1 MKNLKNIVTVA
12 ACIAACAVSSTGLA
26 ACGGDDNG
34 VAPTVSITYAAD
46 GSALMPMLKRGDI
59 DYAFLAEPAATTAVN
74 NLGKSIVMDVQEQWR
89 EVFGGDYPQ
98 ACLVAKG
105 DIVKNDKA
113 FVDAFI
119 AAVAA
124 SDGWAEQN
132 PDKATQAVKA
142 NMESGTQSTLAALT
156 GEIIERCNIETVSAA
171 QSKASC
177 ATYFDKLSKLTNEL
191 GKPVLAKSPDDGF
204 YYNAEAAGAGSAA
217 AVDVTYSVYM
227 PDGAPAIALSKLMDE
242 GYAGASFTVVQATTI
257 AQRVSSGAADF
268 AIMPINAA
276 ATLYNS
282 GKDIV
287 MLTVNTH
294 GNLYVVGDG
303 ESIDINGLADKRV
316 GVIGQGNVPDLTL
329 RMLLGERGMKFT
341 VEA

>member
-1 MKNLKNIVTVA
+1 MKSLKNVLTAA
-12 ACIAACAVSSTGLA
+12 ACVAACAVSAAGLA
-26 ACGGDDNG
+26 ACDGGDG
-34 VAPTVSITYAAD
+34 GRTAPTVSVTYAAD
-46 GSALMPMLKRGDI
+46 GSALMPLLKKGDI

-74 NLGKSIVMDVQEQWR
+74 NLGKSIVMDVQAQWR
-89 EVFGGDYPQ
+89 EVFGGEYPQ

-113 FVDAFI
+113 FIDGFI

-132 PDKATQAVKA
+132 PDKTVAAVKA

-156 GEIIERCNIETVSAA
+156 GDIISRCNIETVSAEN
-171 QSKASC
+171 SKAGC
-177 ATYFDKLSKLTNEL
+177 ATYFDRLSKLKNEL
-191 GKPVLAKSPDDGF
+191 DKPVLSKVPDDGF
-204 YYNAEAAGAGSAA
+204 YYVAGEAADGAPVGN
-217 AVDVTYSVYM
+217 TYNVYM
-227 PDGAPAIALSKLMDE
+227 PDGAPAIALAKLMDE
-242 GYAGASFTVVQATTI
+242 GYAGASFTVVQASTI
-257 AQRVSSGAADF
+257 AQRVSSGAADL

-276 ATLYNS
+276 ATLYNG

-303 ESIDINGLADKRV
+303 DDVDLNGLAGKRV

-329 RMLLGERGMKFT
+329 RMLLGERGMEIAVK
-341 VEA
+341 A

>member
-1 MKNLKNIVTVA
+1 MKNFKSVMTVA
-12 ACIAACAVSSTGLA
+12 ACIAACAVPAAGLV
-26 ACGGDDNG
+26 ACGDNG
-34 VAPTVSITYAAD
+34 GTVAPTVSVTYAAD
-46 GSALMPMLKRGDI
+46 GSALMPLLKRGDI

-74 NLGKSIVMDVQEQWR
+74 NLGKSIVMDVQAQWR

-105 DIVKNDKA
+105 EIVKNDKA
-113 FVDAFI
+113 FIDGFI

-132 PDKATQAVKA
+132 PEKTVAAVKA
-142 NMESGTQSTLAALT
+142 NVESGTQSTLAALT
-156 GEIIERCNIETVSAA
+156 GDIISRCNIQTVAAA
-171 QSKASC
+171 QAKASC
-177 ATYFDKLSKLTNEL
+177 ATYFDRLSKLKSEL

-204 YYNAEAAGAGSAA
+204 YYAADGESGVASGN
-217 AVDVTYSVYM
+217 TYSVYM
-227 PDGAPAIALSKLMDE
+227 PDGAPAIALAKLMDE
-242 GYAGASFTVVQATTI
+242 GYTGASFTVVQATTI
-257 AQRVSSGAADF
+257 AQRVSSGTADL

-303 ESIDINGLADKRV
+303 DKIDLNGLADKRV

-329 RMLLGERGMKFT
+329 RMLLGERGMEMKI
-341 VEA
+341 EA